1 MNLAESSSG
10 KKNLESDMDIN
21 MADLFGKMAEMQ
33 QRVADAQEAL
43 AKKTITAE
51 AGGGMVTVK
60 ANGAMRVVSI
70 KLDPT
75 VVDPDDVE
83 LLEDLVVAG
92 VNKALED
99 AAAMAKEEMG
109 RTAGD
114 LLPPGMDLSNMG
126 L

>member
-1 MNLAESSSG
+1 M
-10 KKNLESDMDIN
+10 KDMN

-33 QRVADAQEAL
+33 QRVAETQEAL
-43 AKKTITAE
+43 AKKTVTSE

-60 ANGAMRVVSI
+60 ANGALRIISI
-70 KLDPT
+70 KLDPS
-75 VVDPDDVE
+75 VVDSEDVE

-99 AAAMAKEEMG
+99 AAALAKEEMG
-109 RTAGD
+109 RTAGSM
-114 LLPPGMDLSNMG
+114 LPPGTDLSKLG